1 MGLRHVGFP
10 TLGSLSTSGAGA
22 TPPEKEVTV
31 YPHPTPSGCCNQI
44 SFSWGRL
51 LGFLYCTQR
60 NCLTSFPVKLIVL
73 GSEHTAWTPHF
84 HFISCMSLPPNVKPL
99 VFYLVCLSEL
109 LPEDSAP
116 PHTHSHGN
124 PIYPCF
130 SLVPVL
136 GTQLLGQTA
145 YF

>member
-1 MGLRHVGFP
+1 MGFP
-10 TLGSLSTSGAGA
+10 SLGSLSTIGARA

-31 YPHPTPSGCCNQI
+31 YSHLTPSGCHNQI
-44 SFSWGRL
+44 NFSWGRL
-51 LGFLYCTQR
+51 LGRSLYCTQR
-60 NCLTSFPVKLIVL
+60 NCLTSFPAKLIVL

-84 HFISCMSLPPNVKPL
+84 NFISCMSLPPNVKPL

-116 PHTHSHGN
+116 HTHPHRS
-124 PIYPCF
+124 PISPCF
-130 SLVPVL
+130 SLVPLL

-145 YF
+145 YS